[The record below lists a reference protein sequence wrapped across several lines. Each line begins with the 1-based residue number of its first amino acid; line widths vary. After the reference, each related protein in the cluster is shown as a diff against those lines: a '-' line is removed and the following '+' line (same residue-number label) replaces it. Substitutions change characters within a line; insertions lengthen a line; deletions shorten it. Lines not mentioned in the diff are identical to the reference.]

1 MTFDATSNQ
10 PDRNSL
16 ALRVIL
22 AGLFLIGLVSSCSET
37 PTARPDTTQRT
48 ARSPVT
54 TEPSVAA
61 APSQDHLAGIGS
73 ATVVTIHGKIVSV
86 DRAKMLVTLEGPH
99 GKTVIVHV
107 HDQSNLAAVKRCES
121 FVARFYEVVTIR
133 KKLPGESI
141 PSASLQEGIVS
152 AARGQAP
159 GAVFGNR
166 LQLVAT
172 IDAINADRSTVEL
185 KGPDGIVETVNV
197 ANPENLAQVKVG
209 DQLVIALTNVVAI
222 ALVKESPT

>member
-1 MTFDATSNQ
+1 MTFDATNNQ
-10 PDRNSL
+10 PDRKSL

-22 AGLFLIGLVSSCSET
+22 AGLLLIGLVSSCSET
-37 PTARPDTTQRT
+37 PAARPDATQST
-48 ARSPVT
+48 PSPIT

-99 GKTVIVHV
+99 GKTVTVHV
-107 HDQSNLAAVKRCES
+107 YDQSNLAAVKRGES

-159 GAVFGNR
+159 SAVLGTGSNLSLPSTR
-166 LQLVAT
+166 LT
-172 IDAINADRSTVEL
+172 
-185 KGPDGIVETVNV
+185 
-197 ANPENLAQVKVG
+197 
-209 DQLVIALTNVVAI
+209 
-222 ALVKESPT
+222 PTEAPSS